1 MLAGVGA
8 LVVLVLI
15 LVGVLIYCKARSPVR
30 RRWGSCALGLQDV
43 SVCMASR
50 LLALLGGEG
59 TPCWWPRP
67 GPLPSAVGAGW
78 AVGTRW

>member
-15 LVGVLIYCKARSPVR
+15 LVGILIYCKARSPVR
-30 RRWGSCALGLQDV
+30 RRWGSCALGSQDV
-43 SVCMASR
+43 NVCTAS
-50 LLALLGGEG
+50 LLLVLLGGEG
-59 TPCWWPRP
+59 TPCWRPRS

-78 AVGTRW
+78 AVGTGW